1 MLFRTPLKKVVPLL
15 VLALES
21 VCLVA
26 NSPMAHA
33 SNDIVAN
40 PTVTIADGVIR
51 GVMNSGSL
59 SDATLK
65 YESLGGNFGGKLEIG
80 PAYPYQPADPLE
92 FVALPY
98 ATWLEGGAKGTER
111 FSVRIS
117 DVAHPDTNFLV
128 VHIDVDVS
136 ALAPGDTPV
145 AYTYKVV
152 SFNGTKISTNFFPAS
167 GLAEGDTANTVLVA
181 PGDSLI
187 GTTNPFGAL
196 YEKELVAGA
205 GAWRQY
211 GYNVVSW
218 DSRGAGASGGRFHF
232 SSPFYEARDVS
243 ELISWISNY
252 TPATLNGPL
261 DPAIG
266 MVGSGY
272 GGSLALVAAST
283 DPRID
288 AIVPTNAWH
297 SFGSAIL
304 PNQIYKSRVGR
315 RILRVLADDGIRLDR
330 NVREGL
336 ETGNRTGVLPVTTRS
351 LISSTGPSVL
361 LQQLQSPTLFINEGD
376 DPFVALSESASDA
389 IKIMSN
395 PFGTPVKLA
404 WTNTFNHGDDALI
417 VTVMSNAVAWMDT
430 YVAGSTTSANMIP
443 NFQWW
448 DQQHVNH
455 QSSLYPWDESFNV
468 PESISA
474 TGEGGTLTISKG
486 LDAPVTVLRTP
497 ITIAVGTEIA
507 GAPTVTFTY
516 RGTGDARAVFARVVD
531 KHTRRV
537 IGRKGIAV
545 PVVLDGRSHTVS
557 VALDYLLYVSNSS
570 DATHLALQLRS
581 ADRSFAPKFSGTL
594 DISDVQIHI
603 PWND

>member
-1 MLFRTPLKKVVPLL
+1 MKQAVTLFVMAV
-15 VLALES
+15 AS
-21 VCLVA
+21 VFLVA
-26 NSPMAHA
+26 NAPIAQA

-40 PTVTIADGVIR
+40 PTVTIVDGVIR
-51 GVMNSGSL
+51 GVLNSGSL

-98 ATWLEGGAKGTER
+98 ATWLDGGAKGTER

-128 VHIDVDVS
+128 VHIDVDVA

-145 AYTYKVV
+145 SYTYKVV

-167 GLAEGDTANTVLVA
+167 GLADGDTANTVLVA

-187 GTTNPFGAL
+187 GATNPFGAL
-196 YEKELVAGA
+196 YEQELVAGA

-218 DSRGAGASGGRFHF
+218 DSRGAGESGGRFHF

-272 GGSLALVAAST
+272 GGSLALVTAST

-297 SFGSAIL
+297 SFGSAML

-315 RILRVLADDGIRLDR
+315 RILRALADDGVRLDR

-336 ETGNRTGVLPVTTRS
+336 ETGNRTGVLPVTTRA

-361 LQQLQSPTLFINEGD
+361 LQQLQAPTLIVNEGD
-376 DPFVALSESASDA
+376 DPFVGLSESANNA
-389 IKIMSN
+389 VKIMSN
-395 PFGTPVKLA
+395 PFGTPVKVA
-404 WTNTFNHGDDALI
+404 WTNTFNHGDEALI
-417 VTVMSNAVAWMDT
+417 VTVLSNAVAWMDT
-430 YVAGSTTSANMIP
+430 YVAGSSLSANLIP

-448 DQQHVNH
+448 DQQHTVH
-455 QSSLYPWDESFNV
+455 QSSLYPWDELFNV
-468 PESISA
+468 SESISA
-474 TGEGGTLTISKG
+474 TGTGGNLTIIKG
-486 LDAPVTVLRTP
+486 LDAPVTVVRTP
-497 ITIAVGTEIA
+497 IRIAVGREIA
-507 GAPTVTFTY
+507 GVPTVTFTY
-516 RGTGDARAVFARVVD
+516 RGTGDARAVFARLVD
-531 KHTRRV
+531 KHTHKV
-537 IGRKGIAV
+537 IGRKAIAV
-545 PVVLDGRSHTVS
+545 PVILDGQSHTVS
-557 VALDYLLYVSNSS
+557 VALDYVLYVSDSS
-570 DATHLALQLRS
+570 DATHLALQVRS

-594 DISDVQIHI
+594 EVSDIQIHI